1 MTAGAQSPVL
11 FRLVRW
17 SSAGPSRRPSPSP
30 SQPLHRVL
38 SMLAPQGE
46 LLEAVGAEASLS
58 AYLHV
63 SSYAVLPN
71 LSAARQLLPMESR
84 RAAGSSFRVRFAGQ
98 RRLVRAVSYGL
109 LARSLTAGAARV
121 LPLDR
126 VEVLRRRDL
135 PRQELAEALLSD
147 HLSEVLGTRVL
158 LGAAVGARDAHQTV
172 SMHALTGDG
181 EPVGFVKV
189 AWNDLTRRLLRDESR
204 TLRQLA
210 ANPPSHLVRPPHV
223 RHHATWGQ
231 FELLV
236 TDPLPIRRRRR
247 SSSGRPE
254 VAAALEISRS
264 GRTERV
270 PIVESTYWQRTLHRV
285 RTLRPHV
292 EPRAQE
298 ALARAVFRLGTLGHQ
313 VVTDFGP
320 WHGDWLPWNYSMQ
333 DGEVLAWDWEYASD
347 AAPVGFDVLH
357 FYFGT
362 SFFRDQR
369 DGGSALR
376 AAEQSGVPILRSIG
390 LDHRTA
396 RLHAGMYLLE
406 MLLRRLDIVVHGG
419 GADDARFF
427 PYVYDVLEQSLD
439 TAGTDHR

>member
-1 MTAGAQSPVL
+1 
-11 FRLVRW
+11 
-17 SSAGPSRRPSPSP
+17 
-30 SQPLHRVL
+30 
-38 SMLAPQGE
+38 MLAPKGE
-46 LLEAVGAEASLS
+46 LLEAVGPEASPS
-58 AYLHV
+58 DYLHV

-71 LSAARQLLPMESR
+71 LPAARQLLPMDSR

-98 RRLVRAVSYGL
+98 RRPIKAVSYGL

-126 VEVLRRRDL
+126 VEVLQLRGL
-135 PRQELAEALLSD
+135 PREELPQLLLAD
-147 HLSEVLGTRVL
+147 YLSEVLGTRVL
-158 LGAAVGARDAHQTV
+158 LGAAAGARDAHQTV

-204 TLRQLA
+204 TLQQLA
-210 ANPPSHLVRPPHV
+210 TSPRLLLVRPPHV
-223 RHHATWGQ
+223 RHHATWGE

-254 VAAALEISRS
+254 VAAALEIARS
-264 GRTERV
+264 GRTQRV
-270 PIVESTYWQRTLHRV
+270 PIFESTYWQRTLHRV
-285 RTLRPHV
+285 NTLRPHV
-292 EPRAQE
+292 EPRARE
-298 ALARAVFRLGTLGHQ
+298 TLDRAVFRFGTTDHQ
-313 VVTDFGP
+313 TVTDFGP
-320 WHGDWLPWNYSMQ
+320 WHGDCLPWNYSMQ
-333 DGEVLAWDWEYASD
+333 DGQLLAWDWEYASD
-347 AAPVGFDVLH
+347 AAPVGFDILH

-362 SFFRDQR
+362 SFFRDHR

-376 AAEQSGVPILRSIG
+376 AAEQSGIPVLTSIG
-390 LDHRTA
+390 LDHPTA

-427 PYVYDVLEQSLD
+427 PHVYDALEQSLG
-439 TAGTDHR
+439 TAAVDPR